1 MMREYLKVPLSIRK
15 KAFLPRTLFRQMQNT
30 SIAPLILGNS
40 TYPLKEFIMKSYA
53 DRGDLNQ
60 EEIRYNVAL
69 RKS

>member
-15 KAFLPRTLFRQMQNT
+15 KAFLPRTPFRQMQNT

-53 DRGDLNQ
+53 DRGDLNR

-69 RKS
+69 SKS